1 MAIVSVQDIKVAGK
15 RVLVRVDF
23 NVPLDEKNGV
33 ITDDSRIR
41 AALPTIQYLIDEGA
55 KVILCSHLGRPKG
68 KVVEKLRLGVVAGRL
83 SQILGRQVAVTT
95 DSIGPDTEKATEKL
109 GNGEVLLLENIR
121 FHPEEEENDASF
133 AQALA
138 RLADIYVDDAFG
150 TTHRAHASI
159 VGVTKHLP
167 AVAGLLLEKELEAL
181 GSLLE
186 TPARPFV
193 GLLGGAK
200 ISDKVAMIENIMGK
214 VDYLL
219 IGGGMA
225 ATFLKA
231 QSYEIGL
238 SLIEADMLGT
248 AVELTE
254 EAARNGTRLLFPVDV
269 VVADEIDTEA
279 EVIKT
284 VSIEN
289 IPPHLRIVDIG
300 PQTVGK
306 FQGKLRQCKTVFW
319 NGPMGIC
326 EIPQFA
332 EGTKNMA
339 KFLAGLDTATI
350 IGGGSTA
357 EMVNELGLTD
367 KMTFVSTGG
376 GASLRFLSGK
386 TLPGVEALLDKRS
399 LTKNSLKALVKSA
412 TS

>member
-23 NVPLDEKNGV
+23 NVPLDERNGV

-55 KVILCSHLGRPKG
+55 KVILCSHLGRPRG
-68 KVVEKLRLGVVAGRL
+68 KVVEKLRLDIVAERL
-83 SQILGRQVAVTT
+83 SQILGRQVVVTT
-95 DSIGPDTEKATEKL
+95 DSIGPDVEKAIEKL
-109 GNGEVLLLENIR
+109 RNGEVLLLENIR

-138 RLADIYVDDAFG
+138 RLADIYVDNAFG
-150 TTHRAHASI
+150 AVHRAHASI
-159 VGVTKHLP
+159 VGITRHLP
-167 AVAGLLLEKELEAL
+167 AVAGLLLKKELEAL
-181 GSLLE
+181 GNILE
-186 TPARPFV
+186 NPAHPFG

-200 ISDKVAMIENIMGK
+200 IIDKVAMLENIMDK

-231 QSYEIGL
+231 QSYETGL
-238 SLIEADMLGT
+238 SLIEIDMLST
-248 AVELTE
+248 AVGLMEK
-254 EAARNGTRLLFPVDV
+254 AARNRARLLLPVDV
-269 VVADEIDTEA
+269 VVADEISAEA
-279 EVIKT
+279 EVIKA
-284 VSIEN
+284 VSIDN
-289 IPPHLRIVDIG
+289 ISPHLRIVDIG
-300 PQTVGK
+300 PQTIRN
-306 FQGKLRQCKTVFW
+306 FQEKLRQCKTVFW
-319 NGPMGIC
+319 NGPMGIY

-339 KFLAGLDTATI
+339 RFLASLGAATI

-357 EMVNELGLTD
+357 EVVNELGLAD

-386 TLPGVEALLDKRS
+386 TLPGVEALLK
-399 LTKNSLKALVKSA
+399 KEH
-412 TS
+412 